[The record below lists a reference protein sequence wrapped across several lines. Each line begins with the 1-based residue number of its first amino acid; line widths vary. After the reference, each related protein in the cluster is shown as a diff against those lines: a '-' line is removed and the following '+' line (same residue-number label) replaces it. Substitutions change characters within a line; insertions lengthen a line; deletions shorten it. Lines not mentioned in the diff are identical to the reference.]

1 MFCSLSIR
9 VKRSPLTSDN
19 IIEMDKFTDKFLA
32 HLSRH
37 RNFSRHTVRS
47 YARDLADFTAFAE
60 ERSVTRP
67 IQIDHAILRAFLAK
81 LSGSGYQRSTIGRKL
96 SAVRSFLRYLQ
107 RDGIIKSN
115 PAEGL
120 RGLRHS
126 KSLPRFLDVAQAADL
141 VTAPSDSSPQA
152 LRDKAI
158 LEILYSTGL
167 RVSELAG
174 LDFTDVDFDS
184 EMVLAKGKGKKER
197 IVPMGGKAVKALRN
211 YLKARAAPPRNTSP
225 LFLNRFGKR
234 LSGRGVRRVVGK
246 YARSKG
252 LPHVSPHTLRH
263 SFATHMLDKG
273 ADLRA
278 VQELL
283 GHANIS
289 TTQIYTHLTTE
300 GLKRI
305 YASAHPRT

>member
-1 MFCSLSIR
+1 MFYSLSIR

-19 IIEMDKFTDKFLA
+19 IIEMDKFTDKFLT

-37 RNFSRHTVRS
+37 RNFSQHTVRS

-67 IQIDHAILRAFLAK
+67 AQIDHAVLRAFLAK

-167 RVSELAG
+167 RVSELAD

-184 EMVLAKGKGKKER
+184 EMVLAKGKGKKE
-197 IVPMGGKAVKALRN
+197 KAA
-211 YLKARAAPPRNTSP
+211 
-225 LFLNRFGKR
+225 
-234 LSGRGVRRVVGK
+234 
-246 YARSKG
+246 SK
-252 LPHVSPHTLRH
+252 
-263 SFATHMLDKG
+263 
-273 ADLRA
+273 
-278 VQELL
+278 
-283 GHANIS
+283 
-289 TTQIYTHLTTE
+289 
-300 GLKRI
+300 
-305 YASAHPRT
+305 

>member
-1 MFCSLSIR
+1 
-9 VKRSPLTSDN
+9 
-19 IIEMDKFTDKFLA
+19 MDKFTDKFLNY
-32 HLSRH
+32 LSRH
-37 RNFSRHTVRS
+37 RNFSQHTVRS

-67 IQIDHAILRAFLAK
+67 GQIDHNVLRAFLAR
-81 LSGSGYQRSTIGRKL
+81 LSNSGYQRSTIGRKL
-96 SAVRSFLRYLQ
+96 SAIRSFLRYL
-107 RDGIIKSN
+107 RYEGIINSN

-126 KSLPRFLDVAQAADL
+126 KSLPRFLDIAQAADL
-141 VTAPSDSSPQA
+141 VTSPSDSNPRA
-152 LRDKAI
+152 LRDRAI

-167 RVSELAG
+167 RVSELTN
-174 LDFTDVDFDS
+174 LDLTDVDFDS

-197 IVPMGGKAVKALRN
+197 LVPMGGKAITALLG
-211 YLKARAAPPRNTSP
+211 YLESRDGPSMNTSP

-234 LSGRGVRRVVGK
+234 LSSRGVRRVVDK

-252 LPHVSPHTLRH
+252 MSNVSPHTLRH
-263 SFATHMLDKG
+263 SFATHMLDRG

-278 VQELL
+278 IQELL

-300 GLKRI
+300 GLKKV
-305 YASAHPRT
+305 YESAHPRK